1 MSWIPHPQVQ
11 WQADGGDAADPRLMT
26 LLAGIAAHGA
36 LAAAAR
42 GIGLSYRHAWSLLR
56 PWIAPSP
63 RALVIL
69 RRGEGATLTAAGE
82 ALLARHA
89 ELTQR
94 LAVATSEWLAQ
105 AGEGGTGTPLA
116 CAASHDLL
124 LERLP
129 ALARPRGLDLDITF
143 RGSDE
148 AIAALAAGQVALAGF
163 HVPLDAGA
171 VSRRVVAPLAAR
183 GDVSMLRLFR
193 RTQGLIVARHAR
205 ERITNLRDLA
215 QRGVRFVNRQR
226 GSGTRRLFD
235 SLIAAERIVVAHID
249 GYAREEFTHAAVAAT
264 VAAADADAGFGIAA
278 AAERFGLAFVPIAQ
292 EWYCLALRHDLF
304 DLRARDALVATLRSA
319 EWRALVAH
327 APGYALPARIAITR
341 LAAG

>member
-1 MSWIPHPQVQ
+1 MTWIPQPRVQ
-11 WQADGGDAADPRLMT
+11 WQAEGGDAADPRLMA

-63 RALVIL
+63 RALAIL
-69 RRGEGATLTAAGE
+69 RRGEGATLTSAGE
-82 ALLARHA
+82 ALLARHT

-94 LAVATSEWLAQ
+94 LAVATSEWLSQIA
-105 AGEGGTGTPLA
+105 ESGTGPPLA

-124 LERLP
+124 LEQLP
-129 ALARPRGLDLDITF
+129 ALARPHGLDLDITF

-163 HVPLDAGA
+163 HVPLDSAA
-171 VSRRVVAPLAAR
+171 MRRRVVAPLAAR

-193 RTQGLIVARHAR
+193 RMQGLIVARHAR
-205 ERITNLRDLA
+205 ERITSLRDLA

-235 SLIAAERIVVAHID
+235 SLIAAERIAATHID

-292 EWYCLALRHDLF
+292 EWYCLAMRHDLF
-304 DLRARDALVATLRSA
+304 DLRAREALVATLRGT
-319 EWRALVAH
+319 EWRTLVAH
-327 APGYALPARIAITR
+327 TQGYALPPRIAIMRVVT
-341 LAAG
+341 G